1 MSAIRKLGRATDQ
14 RKAILKNQVTSL
26 IENGRIE
33 TTQARA
39 MEVKNIAEKI
49 ISLAVAEV
57 DNFTSRNEK
66 KSSVELDSKGR
77 KMTKNVTSRNGN
89 KYTVVERTIKDELVR
104 VDAPSRLN
112 ARRKALKWLYRVKDK
127 DGNNVNLANKLFD
140 EIAPKFK
147 GVNGGYTRI
156 YKIGQRRGDAAE
168 MVILELTK

>member
-1 MSAIRKLGRATDQ
+1 MSTISKLGRATDQ

-39 MEVKNIAEKI
+39 VEVKNIAEKI
-49 ISLAVAEV
+49 INLAVAEV

-77 KMTKNVTSRNGN
+77 KMTKNVTSKNGN
-89 KYTVVERTIKDELVR
+89 KYTVVERTIKEERVQ

-112 ARRKALKWLYRVKDK
+112 ARRKAMRWLYRVKDK

-140 EIAPKFK
+140 EIAPRFK
-147 GVNGGYTRI
+147 DVKGGYTRI
-156 YKIGQRRGDAAE
+156 YKLGQRKGDAAE